1 MKKFYNFIAKDN
13 AVHELYVYGEIVGG
27 SEKWCEDDVTF
38 LDFKECIE
46 KIPDGATLDL
56 YINSP
61 GGSVFATQSILSI
74 LDRAKARGI
83 TINGYIDGLGASCA
97 SWLACACDNIYIYNH
112 SVLMLHKPMTFSF
125 GNADNLAKTG
135 QDYIKHKTEVEMAL
149 NQLGNTTMDT
159 SGNIIDANG
168 NIIIS
173 ADEVTTAVDGTKTAM
188 LELNGTPCQ
197 VQVNENGSLS
207 LLDNIRNKA
216 NSLPPEKVIKVRVD
230 SSGLSAL
237 NGYYTG
243 TASAKEG
250 FANVNENGWE
260 LWENNSRSVVNL
272 SDGMAYVPAGTKI
285 TNHMNS
291 VKTMEASV
299 KQEVSN
305 QVAGAVRE
313 AIRGLSAEMKS
324 ALANNGKAS
333 NVTFNNNYEVTNKTE
348 FDVKS
353 NMETMAYRQKQ
364 QLRRAGVI

>member
-1 MKKFYNFIAKDN
+1 MYNMYNSTSKTWRDVYVEVDKKTGEILGCYDTYSGKAGGYTADIAK
-13 AVHELYVYGEIVGG
+13 
-27 SEKWCEDDVTF
+27 
-38 LDFKECIE
+38 
-46 KIPDGATLDL
+46 
-56 YINSP
+56 
-61 GGSVFATQSILSI
+61 
-74 LDRAKARGI
+74 
-83 TINGYIDGLGASCA
+83 
-97 SWLACACDNIYIYNH
+97 
-112 SVLMLHKPMTFSF
+112 
-125 GNADNLAKTG
+125 NLAKTG

-250 FANVNENGWE
+250 F
-260 LWENNSRSVVNL
+260 SRKRKWL
-272 SDGMAYVPAGTKI
+272 GT
-285 TNHMNS
+285 
-291 VKTMEASV
+291 
-299 KQEVSN
+299 
-305 QVAGAVRE
+305 
-313 AIRGLSAEMKS
+313 L
-324 ALANNGKAS
+324 GK
-333 NVTFNNNYEVTNKTE
+333 
-348 FDVKS
+348 
-353 NMETMAYRQKQ
+353 
-364 QLRRAGVI
+364 

>member
-1 MKKFYNFIAKDN
+1 
-13 AVHELYVYGEIVGG
+13 
-27 SEKWCEDDVTF
+27 
-38 LDFKECIE
+38 
-46 KIPDGATLDL
+46 
-56 YINSP
+56 
-61 GGSVFATQSILSI
+61 
-74 LDRAKARGI
+74 
-83 TINGYIDGLGASCA
+83 
-97 SWLACACDNIYIYNH
+97 
-112 SVLMLHKPMTFSF
+112 
-125 GNADNLAKTG
+125 
-135 QDYIKHKTEVEMAL
+135 MAL

-216 NSLPPEKVIKVRVD
+216 NSLPPEKVIKVKVD

-272 SDGMAYVPAGTKI
+272 SDGMAYVPKGTKI
-285 TNHMNS
+285 TNHINS
-291 VKTMEASV
+291 VKSMEASV
-299 KQEVSN
+299 KQEVSS
-305 QVAGAVRE
+305 QVSCAVKD
-313 AIRGLSAEMKS
+313 AIRLLSAEMKS

-353 NMETMAYRQKQ
+353 NMETMTYRQKQ